1 LELLMVV
8 RIRGSV
14 SRASVLVAL
23 AMQRIPNADAVAL
36 GSYSKIPRL
45 QAQRK
50 DRAIEYIL

>member
-14 SRASVLVAL
+14 SRASVLVGL

-36 GSYSKIPRL
+36 GSYSEIPRL
-45 QAQRK
+45 QAQKK
-50 DRAIEYIL
+50 DRA